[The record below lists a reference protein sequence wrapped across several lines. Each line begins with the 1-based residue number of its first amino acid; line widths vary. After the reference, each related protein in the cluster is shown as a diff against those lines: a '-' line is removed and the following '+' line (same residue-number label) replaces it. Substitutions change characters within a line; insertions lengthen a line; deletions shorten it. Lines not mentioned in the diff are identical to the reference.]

1 MNIYYK
7 TYQHVGRRQYM
18 EDQLFVINSDT
29 YMSFV
34 VLDGHASADTAMYL
48 ETYLKEYIPNYIS
61 LLKPQTYQKWFRNM
75 FKDCETAL
83 ANNGILGGSTMSI
96 VILYLGYFYSAHV
109 GDSQIA
115 ELKNNELTMSTAHNT
130 SNNEDTYRVILS
142 DRRCYV
148 DPAMYIN
155 GAINLTRTMG
165 DFHVKRMCS
174 GITSEPEMNC
184 YLIKKSMKVII
195 ASDGLWN
202 SKSSWNYEYLESLF
216 GLEDDKLEITFRKL
230 SHMSVDNLSVIMI
243 TIEL

>member
-34 VLDGHASADTAMYL
+34 VLDGHASADTAIYL

-61 LLKPQTYQKWFRNM
+61 SLKPQTYQKWFRNM

-83 ANNGILGGSTMSI
+83 ANGGILGGSTMSI
-96 VILYLGYFYSAHV
+96 VILYLGYFYSAYV

-115 ELKNNELTMSTAHNT
+115 ELKNNELTMSSAHNT

-155 GAINLTRTMG
+155 GSINLTRTMG
-165 DFHVKRMCS
+165 DFHVKRICS
-174 GITSEPEMNC
+174 GITSDPEMNC
-184 YLIKKSMKVII
+184 YLIKQSMRIVI

-202 SKSSWNYEYLESLF
+202 SKASWNYDYIDLLF
-216 GLEDDKLEITFRKL
+216 RLEDDKLESTFRKL
-230 SHMSVDNLSVIMI
+230 SDVSVDNLSVIMI